1 MVGYIRCLEGI
12 FWRAAPVFSRLV
24 RCVCVYIN
32 TYIYIHF
39 HDLHYLV
46 MFDVGENTRI

>member
-12 FWRAAPVFSRLV
+12 FLEGSACFSRLV

-32 TYIYIHF
+32 TYIYICI
-39 HDLHYLV
+39 Y
-46 MFDVGENTRI
+46 TCA